1 MIRNFRGEDE
11 SVVAAV
17 AFDEHSDAVIE
28 SAVELCRRTHMA
40 LRLVHVCQ
48 PEEGNSYLLPY
59 FAHAERRRLEEYLG
73 KSAQSLAQQRLEDLA
88 ARIPASIKRELR
100 VMTGDPAEWINAD
113 AVSYGASMIVIG
125 VGKSRSRFV
134 PQSWSTALSLMSQAR
149 LPVLVVDR
157 AVPLKF
163 DPQKRPVILLADD
176 LSDHSQ
182 KMIAVGFD
190 IAMALKQSDVHHVHA
205 SALTEDAIS
214 AAVEASISNSDHPV
228 ENTLSGSAMHAMI
241 MAQIRSNMESR
252 AGTIKSLFE
261 VADCRYHSEVLVG
274 DVRDSLKACAE
285 KLRPELLIFGR
296 HHQIHRRPF
305 LIGRVPFHAMV
316 SQNRPVMIIPEQ
328 KG

>member
-1 MIRNFRGEDE
+1 MIRNFRGADE

-28 SAVELCRRTHMA
+28 SAVELCRRTKMR

-48 PEEGNSYLLPY
+48 PEEGNSYLMPY

-73 KSAQSLAQQRLEDLA
+73 RSAESLAQQRLEDLA
-88 ARIPASIKRELR
+88 ARIPSQIERELR

-113 AVSYGASMIVIG
+113 AVSSGSSIVVIG
-125 VGKSRSRFV
+125 VGKSRNRFV

-149 LPVLVVDR
+149 LSVLVVDQ
-157 AVPLKF
+157 AAPLKF
-163 DPQKRPVILLADD
+163 DAQKRPVILLADD
-176 LSDHSQ
+176 LSDHSR
-182 KMIAVGFD
+182 KMIGVAFD
-190 IAMALKQSDVHHVHA
+190 IAMAFKQTDVHHVHA

-214 AAVEASISNSDHPV
+214 AAVEASISNSDRPV

-241 MAQIRSNMESR
+241 MAQMRSTMETR
-252 AGTIKSLFE
+252 AGTVKSLFE
-261 VADCRYHSEVLVG
+261 VADCRYFSEVLVG
-274 DVRDSLKACAE
+274 DVRDSLKSCAE
-285 KLRPELLIFGR
+285 KLQPDLLIFGR
-296 HHQIHRRPF
+296 HQQLHRRPF